1 MKLKRILKYALVFI
15 LGFLVGFCV
24 TYELAK
30 DLARKTYGDNLWG
43 TTAPAHEDVYSPKD
57 APKDTINV
65 PARQIYDENL
75 GKYIKTKCV
84 IITSDSPI

>member
-30 DLARKTYGDNLWG
+30 DLAERKYRLWG
-43 TTAPAHEDVYSPKD
+43 TTAPVHEDVYSPKD
-57 APKDTINV
+57 APKDTISV

>member
-24 TYELAK
+24 TFELAK
-30 DLARKTYGDNLWG
+30 DLAERKYHLWG
-43 TTAPAHEDVYSPKD
+43 TTAPAHKDVYSPKD

-65 PARQIYDENL
+65 PARQIYDESI
-75 GKYIKTKCV
+75 GKYIKTTCV
-84 IITSDSPI
+84 IIMSDSVI

>member
-1 MKLKRILKYALVFI
+1 MKTKRILKYALVFI

-30 DLARKTYGDNLWG
+30 DLVERQNHLWG
-43 TTAPAHEDVYSPKD
+43 TTAPVHEDFFSPKE

-75 GKYIKTKCV
+75 GKYIKTTCV
-84 IITSDSPI
+84 IIMSDSLI

>member
-1 MKLKRILKYALVFI
+1 MKTKRILKYALVFI
-15 LGFLVGFCV
+15 LGFLVGFCI

-30 DLARKTYGDNLWG
+30 DLVERQNHLWG
-43 TTAPAHEDVYSPKD
+43 TTAPIHEDVYSPKE

-75 GKYIKTKCV
+75 GKYIKTTCV
-84 IITSDSPI
+84 IIMSDSLI